1 MESLKK
7 KHLSDV
13 GLWPADIGISG
24 QWCDIYLVLIPAS
37 TYSSPRSLEQ
47 RR

>member
-24 QWCDIYLVLIPAS
+24 QWCIDLFITTFVGTA
-37 TYSSPRSLEQ
+37 Q
-47 RR
+47 VG